1 MKDIP
6 LPSWQTN
13 HLVAI
18 VEGEPND
25 AEMLHSFLRLIV
37 IDAAVVAPDSD
48 ALATI
53 CIESPE
59 VVVVDLD
66 LPDLRG
72 LELAR
77 EIGHSLPSAAVVFST
92 RRPFVPRP
100 SVVRKPYVS
109 VEELLRLAEIVLN
122 R

>member
-6 LPSWQTN
+6 L
-13 HLVAI
+13 VVI
-18 VEGEPND
+18 VERERND
-25 AEMLHSFLRLIV
+25 AEMLHSFLRLIG
-37 IDAAVVAPDSD
+37 IDAAVVEPDSD
-48 ALATI
+48 AVATI
-53 CIESPE
+53 CRDCPE

-77 EIGHSLPSAAVVFST
+77 EIERFLPSAGIVFST
-92 RRPFVPRP
+92 RRPLPERD
-100 SVVRKPYVS
+100 SVVRKPYFC
-109 VEELLRLAEIVLN
+109 VEELLRFAEIVLN

>member
-6 LPSWQTN
+6 PPPWRTN

-18 VEGEPND
+18 VEGERND
-25 AEMLHSFLRLIV
+25 AEMLHSFLRLIG
-37 IDAAVVAPDSD
+37 IDAAVVKPDSD
-48 ALATI
+48 ALDTI
-53 CIESPE
+53 RREVPD

-66 LPDLRG
+66 LPALRG

-77 EIGHSLPSAAVVFST
+77 EIGQSLPSAGIVFST
-92 RRPFVPRP
+92 RRRI
-100 SVVRKPYVS
+100 SSHERVVRKPYVS

>member
-18 VEGEPND
+18 VEGERND
-25 AEMLHSFLRLIV
+25 AEMLHSFLRLIG
-37 IDAAVVAPDSD
+37 IDAAVIDPDSD
-48 ALATI
+48 AVATI
-53 CIESPE
+53 CREEPE

-77 EIGHSLPSAAVVFST
+77 EIGHSLPSAGIVFST
-92 RRPFVPRP
+92 RRPLHRP

-109 VEELLRLAEIVLN
+109 VEEMLRLAEIVLN